1 MSRLWYDATMTL
13 DQSQSA
19 EDAPS
24 SSRTASSE
32 ASSSITGRATDG
44 TSRQRIAVLPGDGIG
59 PEVTTEAVKVI
70 DAAADRF
77 GLALELV
84 ELPWNADHY
93 LATGETL
100 PDGALDDFRDNYS
113 AIFIGAYGDPRVPD
127 MKHAADILLGIRF
140 GLDLFVNF
148 RPIKLYHEGLCP
160 LKDKGVD
167 DVDMVVFRENTE
179 GAYVGIGGNFKKGTA
194 DEVAVQEEMHTR
206 KGVERI
212 IRAAFEFAREKGRK
226 TVTMCDKSNVM
237 RYGHDLWLRCFEELS
252 GEFPEIETQHLY
264 VDALAMQM
272 VRRPEN
278 FDVVVTNNMFG
289 DILTDLGAAL
299 QGGLGVAA
307 SANVHPGRTSMFEP
321 VHGSAPKYA
330 GLGRANPVGAVLSA
344 ALLLDNIGHSEA
356 AAAVEQAVA
365 TSLQRGE
372 TTRDLGGNLAT
383 TEVGDLLATAV
394 RDTSAAASES

>member
-1 MSRLWYDATMTL
+1 MT
-13 DQSQSA
+13 A
-19 EDAPS
+19 EE
-24 SSRTASSE
+24 TQ
-32 ASSSITGRATDG
+32 SSIDPSPGVSPPGDVTLRGTGP
-44 TSRQRIAVLPGDGIG
+44 QRIAVLPGDGIG
-59 PEVTTEAVKVI
+59 PEVTAEAVKVI
-70 DAAADRF
+70 DAAAERF
-77 GLALELV
+77 DLDLELV

-140 GLDLFVNF
+140 GLDLYVNF
-148 RPIKLYHEGLCP
+148 RPVKLYHESLCP
-160 LKDKGVD
+160 LKGKGVD

-212 IRAAFEFAREKGRK
+212 IRAAFEYARDKGRS

-237 RYGHDLWLRCFEELS
+237 RYGHELWLRCFDEV
-252 GEFPEIETQHLY
+252 GREFPMIETQHLY

-272 VRRPEN
+272 VRRPESL
-278 FDVVVTNNMFG
+278 DVVVTNNMFG

-299 QGGLGVAA
+299 QGGLGLAA

-344 ALLLDNIGHSEA
+344 ALLLDNIGHNEA
-356 AAAVEQAVA
+356 AAAVELAVA
-365 TSLQRGE
+365 TSLERGA
-372 TTRDLGGNLAT
+372 TTRDLGGDLGT
-383 TEVGDLLATAV
+383 SEVGNLLAASV
-394 RDTSAAASES
+394 RDARSVAK